1 MEWDIKS
8 LLESQNI
15 SYTCAGTDRKVKGAA
30 AISVAQDTDL
40 SFCYHVGEKGI
51 SLISQSN
58 AGIIIC
64 NPSMEGFINPKVT
77 SAGTKQLLVFTK
89 NPRLA
94 FVLALNII
102 YGKKKL
108 VGISSRASVSP
119 TAKIGRN

>member
-8 LLESQNI
+8 LLESKDI

-30 AISVAQDTDL
+30 AISVAEDTDL
-40 SFCYHVGEKGI
+40 SFCYHVGEKGF

-64 NPSMEGFINPKVT
+64 NSSMEGLISPKVN
-77 SAGTKQLLVFTK
+77 SEGTKQLLVFTN

-94 FVLALNII
+94 FVRALNMI
-102 YGKKKL
+102 YNKKKL
-108 VGISSRASVSP
+108 VGISSRASVS
-119 TAKIGRN
+119 